1 MSEEKPVITV
11 YGIKNCD
18 TMKKAMAWLSERG
31 LAFAFVDYK
40 KAGVLAAQLPLW
52 CTQVSWEVLLNTKG
66 LTWRKLDPAQKE
78 GMNAE
83 KAMALMLE
91 HPTLVKRPVLCI
103 ENQGE
108 LSQVSQVLVGFS
120 PERYEE
126 VV

>member
-1 MSEEKPVITV
+1 MNEEKPVITV

-40 KAGVLAAQLPLW
+40 KAGVLATQLPLW
-52 CTQVSWEVLLNTKG
+52 STQVSWEVLLNTKG

-103 ENQGE
+103 ESQE
-108 LSQVSQVLVGFS
+108 ASSQVNQVLVGFS

>member
-1 MSEEKPVITV
+1 MREEKPVITV

-18 TMKKAMAWLSERG
+18 TMKKAMAWLTARG
-31 LAFAFVDYK
+31 VAFTFVDYK

-66 LTWRKLDPAQKE
+66 LTWRKLDSAQKE

-103 ENQGE
+103 ANQE
-108 LSQVSQVLVGFS
+108 TPSQVSQVLVGFS

>member
-1 MSEEKPVITV
+1 MREEKPVITV

-18 TMKKAMAWLSERG
+18 TMKKAMAWLTERG
-31 LAFAFVDYK
+31 VAFALVDYK

-52 CTQVSWEVLLNTKG
+52 CKQVSWEVLLNTKG
-66 LTWRKLDPAQKE
+66 LTWRKLDSAQKE

-103 ENQGE
+103 ANQE
-108 LSQVSQVLVGFS
+108 TPSQVSQVLVGFS